1 MLILFGNPDEIR
13 NLTESL
19 LIVPIHPKGDT
30 KNTDYYCIFQA
41 SYDTIRVSIYEV
53 NPMKKL
59 VITCSNERLITPSGL
74 TLVGQ
79 MLGKSS
85 FIKKCNNMKVDGKR
99 SQSQI
104 KNGDILLSYIGL
116 LCQGKTAFESIGEM
130 SDDPDYFEIALGI
143 TRSIPSAETLRQR
156 MDDIGSS
163 LRNEI
168 LAANTEMF
176 NTYSIQPTALDSGLV
191 PLDIDVTPM
200 DNSKTKKEGVSRTYK
215 GFDGYAPIM
224 AYIGTEGFLVNTEL
238 REGKQHCQ
246 AETPAFLRQT
256 LSLGHK
262 MTDQQLLIRMD
273 AGNDAAENFGIL
285 LEDGSWYIVKRNL
298 RRGETKE
305 EWLDLAKNVCKDIRH
320 PREGKTG
327 YVGSSWKDVE
337 YKDSTGVTKTIG
349 MHIVYEIIERTI
361 DKDGQMLLMP
371 DIECNTIWT
380 NLGWSDDEVINGYHA
395 HGECEQFH
403 SEIKT
408 DMDVERLPSSKFDT
422 NELVLEL
429 TIIAYNILRLIGQQS
444 LKSKNASKSKHP
456 VMRRRLR
463 TVIGN
468 LIQIAGHIT
477 VHGRRIILSL
487 GKSNVWRNVF
497 IDIYNRFVT
506 A

>member
-1 MLILFGNPDEIR
+1 MLKNR
-13 NLTESL
+13 
-19 LIVPIHPKGDT
+19 

-41 SYDTIRVSIYEV
+41 SYGTIRVSIYEV
-53 NPMKKL
+53 NLMKKL

-130 SDDPDYFEIALGI
+130 SDDPDYFETALGI

-168 LAANTEMF
+168 LTANTEMF
-176 NTYSIQPTALDSGLV
+176 NTYSIQPTALELGFV

-200 DNSKTKKEGVSRTYK
+200 DNSKTNKEGVSRTYK

-246 AETPAFLRQT
+246 AETPAFLKQT
-256 LSLGHK
+256 LNLGHK
-262 MTDQQLLIRMD
+262 MTDKQLLIRMD
-273 AGNDAAENFGIL
+273 AGNDAAENLGIL

-305 EWLDLAKNVCKDIRH
+305 EWLDKVKEVCVDVRH
-320 PREGKTG
+320 PREGKTI
-327 YVGSSWKDVE
+327 YIGSSWKDVE
-337 YKDSTGVTKTIG
+337 YKDSTGATKTIT
-349 MHIVYEIIERTI
+349 MRIVYEVIERTI
-361 DKDGQMLLMP
+361 DKDGQHLLMP

-380 NLGWSDDEVINGYHA
+380 NLGWTDDEVINGYHA

-408 DMDVERLPSSKFDT
+408 DMDVERLPSGKFDT

-444 LKSKNASKSKHP
+444 LKSKNSPKTKHP
-456 VMRRRLR
+456 VKRRRLR

-477 VHGRRIILSL
+477 EHGRRIVLSL

-497 IDIYNRFVT
+497 IDVYNHFVT